1 MGNKY
6 KPNKNLNNM
15 KNFFFIALIALE
27 LCGCQNN
34 QSSNMGQTSSS
45 QEFSA
50 QKQLQKGQE
59 TWYYINDKDDL
70 SGKVI
75 GISATLRSNN
85 VLEYESGKT
94 TRLAITIQYGSYT
107 GKLQNSVFIG
117 FYSDEYHTCRISEVN
132 GSGFLATF
140 DDGPIDYTWSLI
152 YLLDNRKGMIIYELD
167 QVADFISK
175 IKKSKKCRIQ
185 VNTEQAGRK
194 TFEFNTEGLEW
205 DY

>member
-6 KPNKNLNNM
+6 KSNKNLNNM
-15 KNFFFIALIALE
+15 KKIFFIALIALA

-34 QSSNMGQTSSS
+34 QSSNVGQTSSN

-59 TWYYINDKDDL
+59 TWCYIDDKDDL
-70 SGKVI
+70 SGKVVGVYAI
-75 GISATLRSNN
+75 LRSNN

-94 TRLAITIQYGSYT
+94 TRLAISISYGSNT
-107 GKLQNSVFIG
+107 GKLQNSVTIG
-117 FYSDEYHTCRISEVN
+117 FHSDEFQMCRMSEVK
-132 GSGFLATF
+132 GSGFLVSF
-140 DDGPIDYTWSLI
+140 DDGPIDDTWSLI
-152 YLLDNRKGMIIYELD
+152 YLFDSRKGMCIYELD

-194 TFEFNTEGLEW
+194 TFDFNTEGLEW